1 MCVSKFGP
9 KAGAAQEAGALET
22 RLGLHIPSAAAR
34 IHDFFYRNYDELD
47 FAQPTER
54 KCRKFF

>member
-1 MCVSKFGP
+1 MYVSKFSP
-9 KAGAAQEAGALET
+9 KAGAPQEAGALET
-22 RLGLHIPSAAAR
+22 RLGPHIPFAAAR

-47 FAQPTER
+47 FAQPAER